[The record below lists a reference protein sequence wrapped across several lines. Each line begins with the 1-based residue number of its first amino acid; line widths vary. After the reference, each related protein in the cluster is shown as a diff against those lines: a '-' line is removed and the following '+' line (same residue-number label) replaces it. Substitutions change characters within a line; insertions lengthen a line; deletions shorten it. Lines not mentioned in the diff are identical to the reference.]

1 MASAAVT
8 PVLCI
13 VALTEVV
20 TATFIQLACMRPF
33 STNGCCHCLVGVS
46 TNDPTSRITAGN
58 YDEAEPNTQ
67 PRAATAA
74 VKDTKDTIAKAAP
87 RPAEPRAA
95 TKVSKSTTAK
105 QNGDTQDDG
114 AGEQAG
120 AATPRA
126 ALTKQKS
133 AKKLAPS
140 AAADAVNSADDSTLT
155 TTSTP
160 PRREAPVA
168 SAAGKLKKVSSVNGL
183 ASPKAEQV
191 GSEEK
196 KVSEKGPSAA
206 QRYKEAVSAKSA
218 TLAGGDKEDG
228 NALQKP
234 RRRVVKPASSN

>member
-1 MASAAVT
+1 LY
-8 PVLCI
+8 VLN
-13 VALTEVV
+13 
-20 TATFIQLACMRPF
+20 
-33 STNGCCHCLVGVS
+33 NGCFNYDLGIS

-67 PRAATAA
+67 PRAA
-74 VKDTKDTIAKAAP
+74 VKDTKDTITKAAP
-87 RPAEPRAA
+87 KPAEPRAS

-105 QNGDTQDDG
+105 QSEDTQDHG
-114 AGEQAG
+114 AEEQV
-120 AATPRA
+120 AAPQRA

-140 AAADAVNSADDSTLT
+140 AAADAINSADDSTLT

-160 PRREAPVA
+160 PRREAPAA
-168 SAAGKLKKVSSVNGL
+168 SAVGKLKKVSSVSANGL

-196 KVSEKGPSAA
+196 KVSEKGSSAA
-206 QRYKEAVSAKSA
+206 QRYKEAVSAKSTTNA
-218 TLAGGDKEDG
+218 LKRADSGLGVNASAGAGAGGDKEDG

-234 RRRVVKPASSN
+234 RRRVAKPASSN

>member
-1 MASAAVT
+1 
-8 PVLCI
+8 
-13 VALTEVV
+13 
-20 TATFIQLACMRPF
+20 
-33 STNGCCHCLVGVS
+33 
-46 TNDPTSRITAGN
+46 
-58 YDEAEPNTQ
+58 
-67 PRAATAA
+67 
-74 VKDTKDTIAKAAP
+74 
-87 RPAEPRAA
+87 
-95 TKVSKSTTAK
+95 VSKSTTAK
-105 QNGDTQDDG
+105 QSEDTQDDG
-114 AGEQAG
+114 ADEQA
-120 AATPRA
+120 AATPPRV

-160 PRREAPVA
+160 PRREAPAA
-168 SAAGKLKKVSSVNGL
+168 SAVGKLKKVSSVSANGL

>member
-1 MASAAVT
+1 LNLY
-8 PVLCI
+8 VLN
-13 VALTEVV
+13 
-20 TATFIQLACMRPF
+20 
-33 STNGCCHCLVGVS
+33 NGCFNYDLGIS

-67 PRAATAA
+67 PRAA
-74 VKDTKDTIAKAAP
+74 VKDTKDTITKAAP
-87 RPAEPRAA
+87 KPAEPRAA

-105 QNGDTQDDG
+105 QSEDTQDHG
-114 AGEQAG
+114 AEEQA
-120 AATPRA
+120 AATPPRV

-133 AKKLAPS
+133 ARKLVPS

-168 SAAGKLKKVSSVNGL
+168 STVGKLKKVSSVSANGL
-183 ASPKAEQV
+183 AGAQAEQV

-218 TLAGGDKEDG
+218 TLAGGDKEEG

-234 RRRVVKPASSN
+234 RRRVVKPASNN